1 MATPTALGGT
11 ELRVVA
17 FDGQRMMPSAVYFA
31 DDGSLA
37 TGREAERLARLAPER
52 FEPNPKRRIDDVEL
66 LLGADVV
73 AVQQAITAVLARV
86 RTAAA
91 AMLDGRPPARLHL
104 THPAQWGRRRR
115 GVLRAAAADAGW
127 TDPDE
132 LVLIPEPIA
141 AATNF
146 RALPGHELPEGD
158 AVAVYD
164 LGGGTFDAAVVQSTG
179 SGLTVLAEG
188 GLSDVG
194 GVDFD
199 QLIWERIGRDIA
211 ARDPGYWQAMAVPQT
226 AADRRASRSLREDV
240 RAGKETLSRAAQT
253 EIPLPEPFSDLLL
266 TRGELE
272 NLIRAALNRTVASL
286 RRTVTESGA
295 EVSAIYL
302 VGGSS
307 RIPLVAKMIADRTA
321 LVPVTQEDPELA
333 VAYGAAMVQ
342 AVTVQAGGAVVGHDG
357 AGGAPSPFAPEAA
370 PIASVPGAGGASS
383 VGGGGGGLIDSV
395 PNFRSVQRTGGD
407 EPLGAAPPAGP
418 GRLPGAVPPVRAGQR
433 SGAGEL
439 LGAVPPAGAGE
450 RSGAGERLGAVPPAG
465 AGEGQRLGAGER
477 SGDAQRLGA
486 VNAPDA
492 GAALPPIEPVP
503 TPPGQQRALPW
514 ESPRPSPSP
523 SPGDSAARSSAAAPL
538 SAGAPPAVPSGAS
551 RSAVSASLPGGTL
564 PARPMTAGGRQA
576 QPAPWQP
583 APGQRAPGGRASGAP
598 ELGRV
603 RPGRGVVGAADAAE
617 PEPLEQARAQLAQL
631 FGQSAGDKAAAAD
644 DSDQPDR
651 QAGPAKRSR
660 WIAVV
665 VALAVLLAA
674 AVAIVLLPPQVP
686 GQPQPGGQQPAGQS
700 QPVGQSPPAG
710 DSPGAGQSAPAGQPT
725 R

>member
-1 MATPTALGGT
+1 MLATPTALGGT

-370 PIASVPGAGGASS
+370 PIASVPGAGGANS

-395 PNFRSVQRTGGD
+395 PNFRSVQRAGVD
-407 EPLGAAPPAGP
+407 EALGAAPPAGP
-418 GRLPGAVPPVRAGQR
+418 GRLPGAVPPVRAGER

-439 LGAVPPAGAGE
+439 
-450 RSGAGERLGAVPPAG
+450 LGAVPPAG

-486 VNAPDA
+486 VNASDA

-514 ESPRPSPSP
+514 ESPRPSPFP

-538 SAGAPPAVPSGAS
+538 SAGAPPAGPSGAP
-551 RSAVSASLPGGTL
+551 RSAASASLPGGTL

-576 QPAPWQP
+576 QPAAGQP
-583 APGQRAPGGRASGAP
+583 AAGQPAAGQRAPVGRASGVP

-603 RPGRGVVGAADAAE
+603 RAGRGVVGAADTAE

-631 FGQSAGDKAAAAD
+631 FGQSAGDKAAGDD

-700 QPVGQSPPAG
+700 QPVGQSPPAV